1 MKITID
7 KNSGFCFGVV
17 NAIQAAENILK
28 TRNHL
33 YCLGDIVHNNMEV
46 ERLNKLG
53 LEIINHEQFQKLKNV
68 PVLIR
73 AHGEPPST
81 YQTALQNNIELI
93 DASCPVVLRLQNN
106 VQQGY
111 NNIKKQNGQVVIYGK
126 PGHAEVSGLAGQTNN
141 EAIIVSNNEDLKKI
155 DITKPIS
162 LYSQT
167 TKSMEGFNELIKE
180 IKIKKEEANSRAD
193 FIINDTICR
202 QVSHRAPQ
210 LKEFS
215 KNHDIIIFAS
225 GKKSSN
231 GKYLHGICKENNS
244 NTYFVSSPQ
253 DIKKEWFTS
262 NDSVGICGAT
272 STPRWLMDEIATL
285 IASFDSIT
293 N

>member
-7 KNSGFCFGVV
+7 NNSGFCFGVV

-81 YQTALQNNIELI
+81 YKTALQNNIELI

-180 IKIKKEEANSRAD
+180 IKIKKERNNSQAD

-215 KNHDIIIFAS
+215 RNHDIIIFAS

-262 NDSVGICGAT
+262 KDSVGICGAT

>member
-262 NDSVGICGAT
+262 KDSVGICGAT